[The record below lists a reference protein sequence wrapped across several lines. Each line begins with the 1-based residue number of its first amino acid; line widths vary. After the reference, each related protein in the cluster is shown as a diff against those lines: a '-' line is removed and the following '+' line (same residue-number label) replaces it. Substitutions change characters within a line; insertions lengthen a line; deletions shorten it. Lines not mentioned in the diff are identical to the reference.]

1 MSASGDVDLFDAIH
15 DTVFKGVHH
24 YKYRNGAFTDK
35 IFRETPAVDA
45 INILI
50 NSEETPLDHKITF
63 ESIRKLYLD
72 FPKFS
77 VSQPTREDLIG
88 SFMDCQA
95 FSELFPNL
103 AKARDMYVAPSTFQV
118 MNEDGTV
125 KETHVVNDDGSTSV
139 YQGGVTGVPPGAPNE
154 WVAAQAKNTEM
165 LNEAS
170 KNSPAQ
176 VILGNRFRPEAI
188 PSGPKEAGTAN
199 NTGYLFSLPLSR
211 ATTDVKI

>member
-72 FPKFS
+72 F
-77 VSQPTREDLIG
+77 IG

-199 NTGYLFSLPLSR
+199 NTGTCFPYHFQEQQLM
-211 ATTDVKI
+211 